1 MRTLFSVGA
10 AFKTAIRFFSG
21 SVLVAAL
28 GLPAMQATAQ
38 WQDPLNVPAI
48 PSLIAHKSLLLD
60 ITVVGDR
67 YVAVGARG
75 HIIFSDDEGRSW
87 TQASVPTTTTLT
99 AVYFANEST
108 GWVVGHDAIVL
119 KTQDGGETWV
129 KQFDGFVANEMVLEA
144 AKKGKALREKQLD
157 QASESG
163 DDDLIYEAESA
174 LESATFALEDAE
186 IDFEDRSTKPLLDL
200 WFKDEKEGFVI
211 GAYGMIFKTVNGGE
225 SWETWSS
232 KVQNTER
239 FHLNSIA
246 QIDDKRLII
255 VGEAGTILTTKNSGN
270 TWEKME
276 SPYDGSFFGVVA
288 LTNNVQLAFGLRGN
302 LIRSSDYGQSW
313 EFIDTHTKQTLLG
326 GTDHLGLTAYV
337 VGNGGAFL
345 KGIAAGTKWESKTRR
360 ARDNAAAVVETK
372 SGEFI
377 QVGEGGV
384 KILDNTGALL
394 PVKVKSIE
402 G

>member
-1 MRTLFSVGA
+1 MRTLLSVGTA
-10 AFKTAIRFFSG
+10 LKTAIRFISS

-60 ITVVGDR
+60 VTVVGDR

-75 HIIFSDDEGRSW
+75 HIIFSDDEGRTW
-87 TQASVPTTTTLT
+87 TQANVPTTTTLT
-99 AVYFANEST
+99 AVYFASEST

-119 KTQDGGETWV
+119 KTQDGGQTWV
-129 KQFDGFVANEMVLEA
+129 KQFDGFIANEMVLEA
-144 AKKGKALREKQLD
+144 AKKDLALKEEQFEKV
-157 QASESG
+157 SESG

-174 LESATFALEDAE
+174 LENATFTLEDAE

-200 WFKDEKEGFVI
+200 WFKNDKEGFVI
-211 GAYGMIFKTVNGGE
+211 GAYGMLFKTVDGGE

-232 KVQNTER
+232 NVENPDR

-246 QIDDKRLII
+246 KIDDQRLII
-255 VGEAGTILTTKNSGN
+255 AGEAGTILTSNNSGN

-302 LIRSSDYGQSW
+302 LVRSSDYGQSW

-337 VGNGGAFL
+337 VGSGGAFL
-345 KGIAAGTKWESKTRR
+345 KGIAAGTKWESKTRS
-360 ARDNAAAVVETK
+360 ARDNAATIVETK

-377 QVGEGGV
+377 LVGEGGV

-394 PVKVKSIE
+394 PVKVKTIE